1 MKFKIEDL
9 QDTFGE
15 RVSKKDLAKF
25 KDMPIEC
32 LVLNERESK
41 FCSELDLKTVGNLA
55 AIPIQQ
61 AILRKNL
68 WYKSVENLIEKL
80 SNFIDTWE
88 DTQKEI
94 MAAPL
99 DQLLEKMAKE
109 VPQKERVFF
118 VRRYINGETLSQIGN
133 DYGLTREA
141 VRQKLAKASRS
152 LQTPN
157 WCRLVDDYV
166 KQNVVPV
173 LEPEGRPFSRRTIGS
188 QVAKLFGAD
197 PLKAFLTFN
206 VLDGFYFRGQGTS
219 EAKLVRLARES
230 LAKRIEGKAFDSTN
244 RRVFK
249 SHDIGKKIRTLRRA
263 KGLTQQE
270 MAERIGCARITL
282 NLWERDKIT
291 PKEDNIRRIAK
302 ALGMNVRTLLEEA
315 EL

>member
-15 RVSKKDLAKF
+15 RVSKKDLAKYA
-25 KDMPIEC
+25 DMPIEC

-41 FCSELDLKTVGNLA
+41 FCSELELKTVGNLA
-55 AIPIQQ
+55 SIPIQQ

-94 MAAPL
+94 MASPFE
-99 DQLLEKMAKE
+99 QLLEKMAKE

-141 VRQKLAKASRS
+141 VRQKLAKAARS

-157 WCRLVDDYV
+157 WRRLIDEYAR
-166 KQNVVPV
+166 QNLVPR
-173 LEPEGRPFSRRTIGS
+173 LEPENKPLNRRTVGA
-188 QVAKLFGAD
+188 QAARNFAAD
-197 PLKAFLTFN
+197 PLRAFLTFN
-206 VLDGFYFRGQGTS
+206 VLDSFYYRGQATHQ
-219 EAKLVRLARES
+219 AKLVRLARES
-230 LAKRIEGKAFDSTN
+230 LARKIEGKAFDSTN

-249 SHDIGKKIRTLRRA
+249 SHDIGKKIRSLRRA

-302 ALGMNVRTLLEEA
+302 ALGMNVRTLLEAEA
-315 EL
+315 

>member
-1 MKFKIEDL
+1 MKLKLEDL

-15 RVSKKDLAKF
+15 RVSKKELAKY

-41 FCSELDLKTVGNLA
+41 FCSDLDLKTVGSLA

-68 WYKSVENLIEKL
+68 WYKSVENLVEKL

-88 DTQKEI
+88 ETQKDI
-94 MAAPL
+94 MATPL

-118 VRRYINGETLSQIGN
+118 VRRFINGETLSQIGN

-141 VRQKLAKASRS
+141 VRQKLAKAARS

-157 WCRLVDDYV
+157 WVRLMDEYV
-166 KQNVVPV
+166 KKSVVPK
-173 LEPEGRPFSRRTIGS
+173 LESNSKPVTRRTVGA
-188 QVAKLFGAD
+188 QVSRAFTTDQLR
-197 PLKAFLTFN
+197 AFLTFN
-206 VLDGFYFRGQGTS
+206 VIENFYFLDDNS
-219 EAKLVRLARES
+219 HEAKLVKLARES
-230 LAKRIEGKAFDSTN
+230 LARRIEGKAFDSTN

-249 SHDIGKKIRTLRRA
+249 SHDIGKKIRSLRRA

-302 ALGMNVRTLLEEA
+302 ALGMNVRTLLESEA
-315 EL
+315 

>member
-15 RVSKKDLAKF
+15 RVSKKDLARF

-41 FCSELDLKTVGNLA
+41 FCSDLDLKTVGSLA

-88 DTQKEI
+88 DTEKDV

-141 VRQKLAKASRS
+141 VRQKLAKAARS

-157 WCRLVDDYV
+157 WRRLVEEYTRV
-166 KQNVVPV
+166 NIVPK
-173 LEPEGRPFSRRTIGS
+173 LEAEGKPLNRRTVAS
-188 QVAKLFGAD
+188 QVAKLFGTE
-197 PLKAFLTFN
+197 PLRAFLTFN
-206 VLDGFYFRGQGTS
+206 VLDAFYFRGQGTH
-219 EAKLVRLARES
+219 EARMVRLGRES
-230 LAKRIEGKAFDSTN
+230 LGKRIEGKAFDSTN
-244 RRVFK
+244 RRAFK
-249 SHDIGKKIRTLRRA
+249 SHDIGKKIRSLRRA

-302 ALGMNVRTLLEEA
+302 ALGMNVRSLLEGEA
-315 EL
+315 